1 MVVFILKFIFLA
13 ISTLA
18 NLITKLFFTSIANLI
33 IVLIHA
39 FKVPGEALQG
49 GLEQVGEAL
58 KGCLEYIL
66 ELLIEVIKTII
77 STAFDAVINGATGSA
92 AVAGSAIGGLVEKTR
107 TSFEGLLNDF
117 PEIMEGFSEMV
128 STVVSDLWNNY
139 KDALGYVTE
148 NA

>member
-1 MVVFILKFIFLA
+1 MMVFILKFIFLA
-13 ISTLA
+13 IITLS
-18 NLITKLFFTSIANLI
+18 NLISKLLFTSIANLL
-33 IVLIHA
+33 VLIQA

-58 KGCLEYIL
+58 KGCLEYFL
-66 ELLIEVIKTII
+66 ELLIEVIMTII
-77 STAFDAVINGATGSA
+77 STVFDVLINGATSSA
-92 AVAGSAIGGLVEKTR
+92 AVTGSAIGGLVEKTR

-117 PEIMEGFSEMV
+117 PEIMENFTEMV
-128 STVVSDLWNNY
+128 STVVTDLWNNY

>member
-1 MVVFILKFIFLA
+1 MVVVILKFIFLA
-13 ISTLA
+13 IITLA
-18 NLITKLFFTSIANLI
+18 NLTTKLFFTSIANL

-49 GLEQVGEAL
+49 ALEQVGEAL
-58 KGCLEYIL
+58 KGCLEYVL

-77 STAFDAVINGATGSA
+77 STVFEALINGATGSA
-92 AVAGSAIGGLVEKTR
+92 AVTGSAIGGLVEKTR

-117 PEIMEGFSEMV
+117 PEIIEGFSEMV

>member
-1 MVVFILKFIFLA
+1 MAVFLLKIIFLA
-13 ISTLA
+13 ISTLS
-18 NLITKLFFTSIANLI
+18 NFITRLFFTTIANLL

-39 FKVPGEALQG
+39 FKVPGESMQG
-49 GLEQVGEAL
+49 VLEQVGEAI
-58 KGCLEYIL
+58 KGCLEYFL

-77 STAFDAVINGATGSA
+77 SSVFDALINGVTGSA
-92 AVAGSAIGGLVEKTR
+92 AVTGSAIGGLVEKTR

-117 PEIMEGFSEMV
+117 PEIIEGFSEMI
-128 STVVSDLWNNY
+128 STVVTDLWNNY

>member
-1 MVVFILKFIFLA
+1 MVVFLLKVIFLA

-18 NLITKLFFTSIANLI
+18 NFTTRLFFTAIANLL

-39 FKVPGEALQG
+39 FKVPGESMQG
-49 GLEQVGEAL
+49 VLEQVGEAI
-58 KGCLEYIL
+58 KGCLEYFL

-77 STAFDAVINGATGSA
+77 SSVFDALINGVTGSA
-92 AVAGSAIGGLVEKTR
+92 AVTGSAIGGLVEKTR

-117 PEIMEGFSEMV
+117 PEIMEGFSEMI
-128 STVVSDLWNNY
+128 STVVTDLWNNY